1 MQLRN
6 GKRVCSNL
14 DLSNSVKRFKLRTII
29 DEMPNPKQVDS
40 PDWDVNRE
48 DFTDSSDSSPTR
60 LTIDETA
67 GSINQQLEEPKP
79 EPETVP
85 EEPKPDQPETV
96 PEEPKPEQPE
106 TVQTERKPTAASCVR
121 SKPPKLQCSDNLS
134 ARDIM
139 ERLMD
144 YVSRMPLIQNEATV
158 PETTNQTK
166 PETDIVTAEEPKP
179 ESVESKPETVAE
191 EPKPESVESKPET
204 VTAEPKPEPEP
215 ETVEPKPEPKPE
227 TVEPKPGPKPETVEP
242 KPEPEPVPYDSVE
255 DCDPDEFAEDMESE
269 SDSSGSEECE
279 DSEDE
284 YYESSD

>member
-14 DLSNSVKRFKLRTII
+14 DLSNSVKRFKLRPI
-29 DEMPNPKQVDS
+29 DEMANPKQVDS

-67 GSINQQLEEPKP
+67 DSTNQQLEEPKP

-85 EEPKPDQPETV
+85 EEPKHESETV

-179 ESVESKPETVAE
+179 ESVESKPETVTAE

-215 ETVEPKPEPKPE
+215 ETVEPKPE
-227 TVEPKPGPKPETVEP
+227 PKPETVEP